1 MSSIPALKRQ
11 VATSQDEYE
20 HLFQKVVKYSKRLQ
34 NELNSWKNQQEAS
47 DVRQHMRSLFCEP
60 SVEVMCRSIIAH
72 LSPVDCEEEE
82 EEDLDIDQTNII
94 TGKRKRNKPVYY
106 VDDHFEELMFEDV
119 PDEEMYAAIEEDVS
133 EEEKRDDGETDE
145 EWTPDE
151 QGTEDYDEY

>member
-1 MSSIPALKRQ
+1 MSSIPTLKRQ

-20 HLFQKVVKYSKRLQ
+20 HLFQKVVKYSRRLQ

-72 LSPVDCEEEE
+72 LSPVDYEEE

-94 TGKRKRNKPVYY
+94 
-106 VDDHFEELMFEDV
+106 
-119 PDEEMYAAIEEDVS
+119 
-133 EEEKRDDGETDE
+133 EEEEETDE

>member
-1 MSSIPALKRQ
+1 MSSIPTLKRQ

-20 HLFQKVVKYSKRLQ
+20 HLFQKVVKYSRRLQ

-72 LSPVDCEEEE
+72 LSPVDYEEE

-119 PDEEMYAAIEEDVS
+119 PDEEMYAAIEEDIS
-133 EEEKRDDGETDE
+133 EEEEETDE

>member
-72 LSPVDCEEEE
+72 LSPVDYEEE

-119 PDEEMYAAIEEDVS
+119 PDEEMYAAIEEDIS
-133 EEEKRDDGETDE
+133 EEEEETDE